1 MANLC
6 AAEIGDYISL
16 AVEPEE
22 GSIATTLGSL
32 LDTELQ
38 TWLSI
43 TGGSDPATLEAQ
55 LRSTACFMATNTTLD
70 GLVDNIHPP
79 AGDMIPD

>member
-6 AAEIGDYISL
+6 AAEVSDYISL

-22 GSIATTLGSL
+22 GTRTTTLGSL

-43 TGGSDPATLEAQ
+43 TGGSDADALETG
-55 LRSTACFMATNTTLD
+55 LRSTACF
-70 GLVDNIHPP
+70 
-79 AGDMIPD
+79 

>member
-6 AAEIGDYISL
+6 AAEVGDYITM

-22 GSIATTLGSL
+22 GSRTTTLGSL

-38 TWLSI
+38 NWLSI
-43 TGGSDPATLEAQ
+43 TGGSDPVALETG
-55 LRSTACFMATNTTLD
+55 LRSTACF
-70 GLVDNIHPP
+70 
-79 AGDMIPD
+79 

>member
-6 AAEIGDYISL
+6 AAEVGDYIFEV
-16 AVEPEE
+16 VEPEE
-22 GSIATTLGSL
+22 GSRTTTLGSL

-43 TGGSDPATLEAQ
+43 TGGSDPVALE
-55 LRSTACFMATNTTLD
+55 T
-70 GLVDNIHPP
+70 
-79 AGDMIPD
+79 

>member
-6 AAEIGDYISL
+6 AAEVGDYIFEV
-16 AVEPEE
+16 VEPEE
-22 GSIATTLGSL
+22 GSRTTTLGSL

-43 TGGSDPATLEAQ
+43 TGGSDPVALETG
-55 LRSTACFMATNTTLD
+55 LRSTGCF
-70 GLVDNIHPP
+70 
-79 AGDMIPD
+79 

>member
-6 AAEIGDYISL
+6 AAEVSDYIFE

-22 GSIATTLGSL
+22 GTRTTTLGSL

-38 TWLSI
+38 AWLSI
-43 TGGSDPATLEAQ
+43 TGGSDPEALETG
-55 LRSTACFMATNTTLD
+55 LRSTACF
-70 GLVDNIHPP
+70 
-79 AGDMIPD
+79 

>member
-6 AAEIGDYISL
+6 AAEVGDYISEV
-16 AVEPEE
+16 VEVEE
-22 GSIATTLGSL
+22 GLRTTLGSN

-43 TGGSDPATLEAQ
+43 TGGSDADALETG
-55 LRSTACFMATNTTLD
+55 LRSTSCFSRTNSTLE
-70 GLVDNIHPP
+70 GLVDLIHP
-79 AGDMIPD
+79 AAADMLPD

>member
-43 TGGSDPATLEAQ
+43 TGGSDPDAVE
-55 LRSTACFMATNTTLD
+55 S
-70 GLVDNIHPP
+70 
-79 AGDMIPD
+79 